1 MTQTELFQTTKLELT
16 HEYERLQRLIQE
28 SREKLLKT
36 EGALLLLGRLERE
49 ARSSHTA
56 GSCMSGVVISRIE
69 GNQPACSSWGRL
81 FFCSKTPI

>member
-1 MTQTELFQTTKLELT
+1 MTTQELYQTTKLELT

-49 ARSSHTA
+49 TKEA
-56 GSCMSGVVISRIE
+56 
-69 GNQPACSSWGRL
+69 
-81 FFCSKTPI
+81 

>member
-1 MTQTELFQTTKLELT
+1 MTQIELYQTTKLELT

-49 ARSSHTA
+49 VKEA
-56 GSCMSGVVISRIE
+56 
-69 GNQPACSSWGRL
+69 
-81 FFCSKTPI
+81 

>member
-1 MTQTELFQTTKLELT
+1 MTTQELYQTTKLELK

-49 ARSSHTA
+49 TKEA
-56 GSCMSGVVISRIE
+56 
-69 GNQPACSSWGRL
+69 
-81 FFCSKTPI
+81 